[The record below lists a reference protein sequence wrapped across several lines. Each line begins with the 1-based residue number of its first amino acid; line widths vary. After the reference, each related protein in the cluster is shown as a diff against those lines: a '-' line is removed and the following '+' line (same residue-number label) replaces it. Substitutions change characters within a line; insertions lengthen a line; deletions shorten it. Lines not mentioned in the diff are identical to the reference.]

1 MGLARELP
9 VFVRVERDGKVA
21 LVHPEFSD
29 TVAAALLE
37 GEGCELAD
45 EAGRAPL
52 KRFSY
57 SEGTGLIREYRRGG
71 FVRHFM
77 TKSYLFDNRPLHEI
91 EVHCAAYRSGVAVP
105 MPLGA
110 YWERRGPI
118 YRGAIA
124 VARLEAVNLLDYLSG
139 DADGSEGKADA
150 LRRCGA
156 ALRQMHD
163 AGFVHA
169 DLQIRNILIAGDGP
183 YIIDLDKA
191 RQCTRVSPSARQVNL
206 VRLRR
211 SLEKNGVL
219 LKHFDAIR
227 AGYEEHS

>member
-1 MGLARELP
+1 MDLATELP
-9 VFVRVERDGKVA
+9 EFVRVERDAKVA
-21 LVHPEFSD
+21 LVHPEFRD

-37 GEGCELAD
+37 GEGCEPAD

-57 SEGTGLIREYRRGG
+57 AAGIGLIREYRRGG

-91 EVHCAAYRSGVAVP
+91 GVHCAAYRSGVPVP

-110 YWERRGPI
+110 YWEQRGPI

-124 VARLEAVNLLDYLSG
+124 VARLEAVHLLDYLSS
-139 DADGSEGKADA
+139 DREGKLAA
-150 LRRCGA
+150 LRGCGA

-169 DLQIRNILIAGDGP
+169 DLQIRNILIAGAEP

-191 RQCTRVSPSARQVNL
+191 RQCATVSPSAREVNL

-211 SLEKNGVL
+211 SFEKNGVS
-219 LKHFDAIR
+219 LKHFEAIR
-227 AGYEEHS
+227 AGYEEQS

>member
-1 MGLARELP
+1 MGHATELP
-9 VFVRVERDGKVA
+9 DFVRVERDAKVA
-21 LVHPEFSD
+21 LVHPDFRD

-37 GEGCELAD
+37 GEGCGPAD

-124 VARLEAVNLLDYLSG
+124 VARIEAVHLLDYLSRG
-139 DADGSEGKADA
+139 GEGKEEA
-150 LRRCGA
+150 LQRCGA

-163 AGFVHA
+163 AGFIHA
-169 DLQIRNILIAGDGP
+169 DLQIRNILMADEGP

-191 RQCTRVSPSARQVNL
+191 RQRTRVSPSAREINL

-211 SLEKNGVL
+211 SFKKNHVP
-219 LKHFDAIR
+219 LKHFDTIR
-227 AGYEEHS
+227 AGYQRDS

>member
-1 MGLARELP
+1 MDLP
-9 VFVRVERDGKVA
+9 EFVRVERDAKVA
-21 LVHPEFSD
+21 LVHPDFRD

-37 GEGCELAD
+37 GEGCEAAD

-57 SEGTGLIREYRRGG
+57 SGGMGLIREYRRGG

-91 EVHCAAYRSGVAVP
+91 EVHCAAYRNGVAVP

-110 YWERRGPI
+110 YWERRGPM

-124 VARLEAVNLLDYLSG
+124 VARIEALHLLDFLSKDG
-139 DADGSEGKADA
+139 DGKVDA
-150 LRRCGA
+150 LQRCGA

-169 DLQIRNILIAGDGP
+169 DLQIRNIMMADAGP
-183 YIIDLDKA
+183 FIIDLDKA
-191 RQCTRVSPSARQVNL
+191 RQCTRVSPSAREINL

-211 SLEKNGVL
+211 SFKKNGVS
-219 LKHFDAIR
+219 LKHFEAIR
-227 AGYEEHS
+227 AGYEGDS

>member
-1 MGLARELP
+1 MGRATELP
-9 VFVRVERDGKVA
+9 EFVRVERDAKVA
-21 LVHPEFSD
+21 LVHPDFRD

-37 GEGCELAD
+37 GEGCEAAD

-77 TKSYLFDNRPLHEI
+77 TKSYLFDNRPRHEI
-91 EVHCAAYRSGVAVP
+91 GVHCAAYRSGVAVP

-124 VARLEAVNLLDYLSG
+124 VARLEAVNLLNYLSN
-139 DADGSEGKADA
+139 DTKKKEDA

-169 DLQIRNILIAGDGP
+169 DLQIRNILMADDGP
-183 YIIDLDKA
+183 YIVDLDKA
-191 RQCTRVSPSARQVNL
+191 RQCTRVSPSTREINL

-211 SLEKNGVL
+211 SFEKNGVS
-219 LKHFDAIR
+219 LKHLEAIR
-227 AGYEEHS
+227 AGYEGDS

>member
-1 MGLARELP
+1 MGHATELP
-9 VFVRVERDGKVA
+9 DFVRVERDAKVA
-21 LVHPEFSD
+21 LVHPDFRD

-37 GEGCELAD
+37 GEGCGPAD

-118 YRGAIA
+118 YRGAFA
-124 VARLEAVNLLDYLSG
+124 VARIEAVHLLDYLSS
-139 DADGSEGKADA
+139 DGEVNEDA

-163 AGFVHA
+163 AGFIHA
-169 DLQIRNILIAGDGP
+169 DLQIRNILIADSGP

-191 RQCTRVSPSARQVNL
+191 RQCSSVSPSAREINL
-206 VRLRR
+206 VRLSR
-211 SLEKNGVL
+211 SFQKNSVP
-219 LKHFDAIR
+219 LKHFNAIR
-227 AGYEEHS
+227 AGYQGD

>member
-1 MGLARELP
+1 MGFAKELP
-9 VFVRVERDGKVA
+9 DFVRVERDGKVA
-21 LVHPEFSD
+21 LVHPAFSE

-37 GEGCELAD
+37 GEGCEAAD

-52 KRFSY
+52 KRFQY
-57 SEGTGLIREYRRGG
+57 AEGTGLIREYHRGG
-71 FVRHFM
+71 FVRHFL
-77 TKSYLFDNRPLHEI
+77 TKSYLFDNRPLREI
-91 EVHCAAYRSGVAVP
+91 EVHCAAYRRGVAVP

-124 VARLEAVNLLDYLSG
+124 VARVEAQDLLDYLSG
-139 DADGSEGKADA
+139 DADVPEDT

-163 AGFVHA
+163 AGFLHA
-169 DLQIRNILIAGDGP
+169 DLQIRNILVADDGP
-183 YIIDLDKA
+183 YIVDLDKA
-191 RQCTRVSPSARQVNL
+191 RQCTQVSASARGVNL

-211 SLEKNGVL
+211 SFEKNGVP

-227 AGYEEHS
+227 TGYQGDS